1 MVFKSFISVLSFLT
15 IIPMPKAYN
24 LDLNTIA
31 RNMHFF
37 PLCGGIIG
45 IIVGLV
51 ALLSSTFLPQYIT
64 SFLVL
69 VTLIIITG
77 VHHIDGLAD
86 FADGLMIKGDRE
98 SKRKAMSDPIVGSA
112 GATALIINFIGLF
125 TALSYYDSSIKLFY
139 AIIVSEIIAKYVMVV
154 QASIGDSAWSGFSSS
169 FTIEIKK
176 GNKIVISAVISIL
189 LVFVIEGMMGLLTL
203 GIVIIIGLIIYI
215 ISYKSFGGVSG
226 DVFGA
231 SNEISRLSS
240 LLILSTLTI

>member
-154 QASIGDSAWSGFSSS
+154 QASIGDSAWSGFSSP
-169 FTIEIKK
+169 FTIEMKK

-215 ISYKSFGGVSG
+215 ISYRSFGGVSG

>member
-169 FTIEIKK
+169 FTIEMKK

>member
-1 MVFKSFISVLSFLT
+1 
-15 IIPMPKAYN
+15 
-24 LDLNTIA
+24 
-31 RNMHFF
+31 MHFF

-77 VHHIDGLAD
+77 IHHIDGLAD

-169 FTIEIKK
+169 FTIEMKK
-176 GNKIVISAVISIL
+176 GSKIVISAVISIL

>member
-15 IIPMPKAYN
+15 IIPTPRAYN
-24 LDLNTIA
+24 LDLNTVA

-64 SFLVL
+64 SFIVL
-69 VTLIIITG
+69 VTFIIITG

-86 FADGLMIKGDRE
+86 FADGLMTKGDKE

-125 TALSYYDSSIKLFY
+125 VALLNFDSSLELFY
-139 AIIVSEIIAKYVMVV
+139 AIIVSEIIAKYVMVL
-154 QASIGDSAWSGFSSS
+154 QASLGNSAWSGFSSS
-169 FTIEIKK
+169 FTIEMKK
-176 GNKIVISAVISIL
+176 GDKIVISAAISTL
-189 LVFVIEGMMGLLTL
+189 LVFIIAGMVGLLTL

-215 ISYKSFGGVSG
+215 ISYKNFGGVSG
-226 DVFGA
+226 DEFGA